1 MMKTRHLKSALF
13 GSACAV
19 CLVTAAAAE
28 NFNIPA
34 GNLNA
39 ALNAYAKQAG
49 VPLIVSSDMVRGATT
64 KGVAGNL
71 QPEEALSRILSGTGF
86 TVYHDPAGA
95 LGIARGKQSATD
107 ITGGLSL
114 QLAQATPPPRAAV
127 ETVTVTSSKLGGGDV
142 QSIPIA
148 ITALSQEQLTSQQI
162 AGGPDLIKSVPN
174 MSFTKTNFSGY
185 SIQIRGIGTQA
196 ISVATDP
203 AVAVAFNDT
212 PFIRNHFFEQEFY
225 DVASVEV
232 LRGPQGTLYGRNA
245 TAGVVNVISAKPSDH
260 YEAMASVDVGNYE
273 TRRLEAMLNVP
284 VLEDKLGI
292 RLAGAW
298 TKRDGYDYNTITE
311 HNVNGRN
318 LWSSR
323 ATVAVSPV
331 SWVHATAIWEHF
343 DEKDDR
349 SRTGKQLCHHDSGP
363 ESIGA
368 QMNLDGFARANLSQ
382 GCLPGSMYD
391 PEAFGT
397 PNGNS
402 LPFVLAALDQNL
414 GRIGYHSLPTG
425 RASVTLVGGV
435 DPYRNPVD
443 PYGNLMQV
451 PDLRVISSAMDP
463 KFRAKND
470 VYQFNVDVDVTPGLT
485 FTSQTGYNKDYYYST
500 QDYNRFNTIPVINN
514 SDGLEGVLPGSVNTA
529 PITPGGIFCDP
540 QLGCSNSI
548 VGVDISKA
556 KSWQFNQEIRLASKF
571 EGPLNFSIGANYTR
585 YKTEEDYYVLFN
597 LITALA
603 QAGSPVGNTSVDVTK
618 CKAPRNSNP
627 VTWVDLG
634 SPAAEAA
641 GCIYI
646 DPNPLESINGDGHN
660 YFRSRNPYELT
671 SWAGFG
677 EVYYQVAPELK
688 LTGGLR
694 YTSDSKTF
702 TPVPTQLLLSTF
714 VNLGGTVNRGYP
726 ELPDIKQHWGE
737 VTGRL
742 NVQWTPKISFTD
754 ETMAFASFA
763 HGYKGGGANPPGIGF
778 SKENWNGMAAFGPFL
793 QVLPYDQTFK
803 PEFIN
808 AYEVGTKN
816 TLGDGAI
823 TLNGGFF
830 YYDYKGYQISQI
842 VARTAI
848 NQNFDAKVWGG
859 EFEGAWEPFP
869 GFRLNAAAGFQG
881 SRVNDGQYSID
892 MMDRLNGHEG
902 EYTILKPYVLLPSN
916 CVVKKSVVEQ
926 YVAYNRSHNTGDGVA
941 LPALCPGSAISN
953 ATRRPGVTPELR
965 RTLDP
970 EYPFNEEVFPNQGQG
985 FAKDLGGN
993 KLPNT
998 PDFTLSLGA
1007 QYSMPLSDDWAG
1019 TLRGDFYWQGNSYS
1033 RIYNM
1038 KPYDQI
1044 HGYTNINLAVIFTN
1058 QDGWQAMAYVK
1069 NVMDTTAITGTFLNS
1084 DDTALTTNIFTTD
1097 PRLFGLR
1104 ITKNW

>member
-1 MMKTRHLKSALF
+1 MTNASLFKSILLAGSCIALTT
-13 GSACAV
+13 
-19 CLVTAAAAE
+19 TAFAE
-28 NFNIPA
+28 SFNIPA
-34 GNLNA
+34 GDLKGALA
-39 ALNAYAKQAG
+39 AYSKQTG
-49 VPLIVSSDMVRGATT
+49 VALIVSGDAIGGAMTS
-64 KGVAGNL
+64 GVHGNL
-71 QPEEALSRILSGTGF
+71 SKDAALARILSTSGF
-86 TVYHDPAGA
+86 VMHRHASGA
-95 LGIARGKQSATD
+95 VAVMPGQSSA
-107 ITGGLSL
+107 IEAPL
-114 QLAQATPPPRAAV
+114 QIAQAAQVSRSV
-127 ETVTVTSSKLGGGDV
+127 ETVTVTSSKLGGADV
-142 QSIPIA
+142 QTLPIA
-148 ITALSQEQLTSQQI
+148 ITALTQEQLTSQQI

-245 TAGVVNVISAKPSDH
+245 TAGVVNVVSAKPTDH
-260 YEAMASVDVGNYE
+260 YEAMASVDVGNYNG
-273 TRRLEAMLNVP
+273 RRLEAMLNVP
-284 VLEDKLGI
+284 VLDDKLGI

-298 TKRDGYDYNTITE
+298 TKRDGYDYNSITK

-323 ATVAVSPV
+323 ATVALSPV
-331 SWVHATAIWEHF
+331 SWVRATAIWEHF
-343 DEKDDR
+343 DEADDR
-349 SRTGKQLCHHDSGP
+349 SRTGKQLCHRDPGP
-363 ESIGA
+363 ESMGA
-368 QMNLDGFARANLSQ
+368 QQNLEGFVRAQLSQ
-382 GCLPGSMYD
+382 GCLPGSMYE
-391 PEAFGT
+391 PGAFGT

-402 LPFVLAALDQNL
+402 LPLVLAGLDQNL
-414 GRIGYHSLPTG
+414 GKLGFKPG
-425 RASVTLVGGV
+425 VGGWAGQIPLLGGD
-435 DPYRNPVD
+435 DPYRNPID
-443 PYGNLMQV
+443 PYGGRMQSTNL
-451 PDLRVISSAMDP
+451 REIASAMDP
-463 KFRAKND
+463 KFRSKND
-470 VYQFNVDVDVTPGLT
+470 VYQLNVDVDVTPGLT

-500 QDYNRFNTIPVINN
+500 QDYNRFNTVPIFND
-514 SDGLEGVLPGSVNTA
+514 SDGLEGFLPGWENPT
-529 PITPGGIFCDP
+529 PITPGGIYCDP
-540 QLGCSNSI
+540 QLGCSKSI
-548 VGVDISKA
+548 VGVDISRA

-571 EGPLNFSIGANYTR
+571 EGPLNFSVGANYTR

-603 QAGSPVGNTSVDVTK
+603 QLNTVIGNGTADVNTCLMKNGTNAPPAPVGSPGT
-618 CKAPRNSNP
+618 
-627 VTWVDLG
+627 
-634 SPAAEAA
+634 E
-641 GCIYI
+641 GCMYI
-646 DPNPLESINGDGHN
+646 DPNPLGSIDGEGHN
-660 YFRSRNPYELT
+660 YFRSRNPYSLT

-677 EVYYQVAPELK
+677 EVYYQVVPDVK
-688 LTGGLR
+688 LTAGLR
-694 YTSDSKTF
+694 YTSDHKTF
-702 TPVPTQLLLSTF
+702 TPVPTQLLLSSYLTT
-714 VNLGGTVNRGYP
+714 GGMVDRGYP
-726 ELPDIKQHWGE
+726 ALPDIKQHWGE

-742 NVQWTPKISFTD
+742 NVQWTPDFDFTD
-754 ETMAFASFA
+754 DTMLFASFA

-778 SKENWNGMAAFGPFL
+778 SKADFAGLGPYV
-793 QVLPYDQTFK
+793 QILPYPQTFK

-881 SRVNDGQYSID
+881 SRVNDNQYSID
-892 MMDRLNGHEG
+892 MMDRLNGHED
-902 EYTILKPYVLLPSN
+902 EYTILKPFVLLPSN
-916 CVVKKSVVEQ
+916 CVAKKSVVEQ
-926 YVAYNRSHNTGDGVA
+926 YIAANRANNLPDGQS
-941 LPALCPGSAISN
+941 LPSLCPGAAFPN
-953 ATRRPGVTPELR
+953 AFRMAGITPDI
-965 RTLDP
+965 TKFTGGPDF
-970 EYPFNEEVFPNQGQG
+970 PFNEEVFPNQGQG
-985 FAKDLGGN
+985 FYKNLGGN

-998 PDFTLSLGA
+998 PDFTLSVGA
-1007 QYSMPLSDDWAG
+1007 QYTMPLSADWAG

-1044 HGYTNINLAVIFTN
+1044 HGYTNINLAVILTN
-1058 QDGWQAMAYVK
+1058 QDGWQVMAYVK